1 MGAVSVYFPYFIAY
15 MVIGFVISLL
25 VLFWS
30 LNTGQFRE
38 QQRARFIPL
47 EPGQHGVPAKV
58 SRVARI
64 EAIVLFTFVCLALA
78 ASAAFVTF
86 ALIKAG

>member
-1 MGAVSVYFPYFIAY
+1 MYFPYFITY
-15 MVIGFVISLL
+15 MSIGFLISLV
-25 VLFWS
+25 VLYWS
-30 LNTGQFRE
+30 LNTGQFKD

-47 EPGQHGVPAKV
+47 EAIDNAEPIKA
-58 SRVARI
+58 SRWARVETI
-64 EAIVLFTFVCLALA
+64 TLFTFVCIGLV

>member
-1 MGAVSVYFPYFIAY
+1 MYFPYFITY
-15 MVIGFVISLL
+15 MSIGFLISMV

-30 LNTGQFRE
+30 LNTGQFKD

-47 EPGQHGVPAKV
+47 EAGDNTEPIKA
-58 SRVARI
+58 SRWARI
-64 EAIVLFTFVCLALA
+64 ETIALFTFVCIGLA

-86 ALIKAG
+86 ALIKGS